1 MIITIHINSHS
12 LNKILL
18 ASFLAIPI
26 ILSSSPDAYAVVGSF
41 FLTGH
46 DPDFHASLGANA
58 VGARNIIT
66 SAVAFTTDPA
76 FNPFSNAGV
85 DKFLFVESKI
95 TAPGGHTNGVNGIVA
110 SGFVLGTDF
119 EHHDATTLN
128 AELDQLGTKYSAIV
142 VASDFGGVLT
152 SAELDILNARSAD
165 IIDFLNS
172 GGGLVA
178 FAESN
183 SQAQLTSGSDL
194 FGFLPFLVT
203 STQFNQAEVG
213 ITVTVFGAGLGL
225 QNSDVNGNASHNIFV
240 NDAGLE
246 IVDTD
251 SDNMILTI
259 AGRGQIRDGE
269 IDPDPDDAKV
279 GGELIP
285 IESTA
290 LLLAGVQT
298 FSWMIPVVLSVLG
311 IGLFAVSRK
320 KEC

>member
-1 MIITIHINSHS
+1 MIITIHTNSHS

-18 ASFLAIPI
+18 VSFLAIPI
-26 ILSSSPDAYAVVGSF
+26 ILGSSPDAYAVVGSF

-46 DPDFHASLGANA
+46 DPDFHAFLGSNA
-58 VGARNIIT
+58 VGAQNIIT

-76 FNPFSNAGV
+76 FNTFSNAGV
-85 DKFLFVESKI
+85 DKFLYVESKI
-95 TAPGGHTNGVNGIVA
+95 AAPGGHTNGVNGIVA

-119 EHHDATTLN
+119 EHHDASTLN
-128 AELDQLGTKYSAIV
+128 AELNLLGTKYSAIV

-165 IIDFLNS
+165 IIAFLNS

-178 FAESN
+178 LAESN

-203 STQFNQAEVG
+203 SNQLNQVEVG

-225 QNSDVNGNASHNIFV
+225 QNSDVNGNASHNIFL
-240 NDAGLE
+240 ATSGLE

-251 SDNMILTI
+251 SQNNILTI
-259 AGRGQIRDGE
+259 AGRGQIMNGE
-269 IDPDPDDAKV
+269 IDPDPQAI
-279 GGELIP
+279 GGEIIP
-285 IESTA
+285 IETTS
-290 LLLAGVQT
+290 LLLAGVQS
-298 FSWMIPVVLSVLG
+298 FSWMIPVALSVLG
-311 IGLFAVSRK
+311 IGLFVVSRK
-320 KEC
+320 NE

>member
-1 MIITIHINSHS
+1 MIITIHIHSNS

-46 DPDFHASLGANA
+46 DPDFHASLGGNS

-76 FNPFSNAGV
+76 FNTFSNAGV
-85 DKFLFVESKI
+85 DKFLYVESKI
-95 TAPGGHTNGVNGIVA
+95 AAPGGHTNGVNGIVA

-119 EHHDATTLN
+119 EHHDASTLN
-128 AELDQLGTKYSAIV
+128 AELNELGTKYSAIV

-152 SAELDILNARSAD
+152 SAELDILNARSVD
-165 IIDFLNS
+165 IIAFLNS

-183 SQAQLTSGSDL
+183 SQAQLTLGSDL

-203 STQFNQAEVG
+203 SNQLNQAEVG

-225 QNSDVNGNASHNIFV
+225 QDSDVNGNASHNIFL
-240 NDAGLE
+240 AASGLE

-251 SDNMILTI
+251 SQNNILTI
-259 AGRGQIRDGE
+259 AGRGLIMNGGVEPGPQAIGGE
-269 IDPDPDDAKV
+269 I
-279 GGELIP
+279 IP
-285 IESTA
+285 IDATS
-290 LLLAGVQT
+290 LILAGAQT
-298 FSWMIPVVLSVLG
+298 FSWMIPVTLSVLG
-311 IGLFAVSRK
+311 IGLFLVGRK
-320 KEC
+320 NE